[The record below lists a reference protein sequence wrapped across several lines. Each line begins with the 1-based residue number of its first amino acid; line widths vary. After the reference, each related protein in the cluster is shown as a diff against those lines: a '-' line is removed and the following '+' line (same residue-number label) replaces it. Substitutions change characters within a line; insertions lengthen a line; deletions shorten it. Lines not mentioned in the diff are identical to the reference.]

1 MILNFY
7 VENFKSIRNKINLS
21 FEPKKT
27 ESTEADEYY
36 VSTIEKTNILKVAF
50 ILGPNAS
57 GKTNILEA
65 LAFLQ
70 WITTVPVSDKSSELD
85 FLKPFVLDK
94 DKNTVFLIEFV
105 NDKKYLYEV
114 ELNKKCIV
122 KESLYTFSPK
132 KSLIFERT
140 TDEEKEISKIKFGSK
155 IKISST
161 DKNALIKN
169 TLWNNTVIASFLK
182 INIKFEALKPVLDWF
197 KESLII
203 ISPWKLFIPS
213 KLLPLEFR
221 NLMFRL
227 MPPVSNATNEIFKL
241 DSISKN
247 ILDGKIHKEKLIE
260 LLTRADFSV
269 SNVEI
274 EKIEQKD
281 QKTQEIE
288 NKDYDKISTYFN
300 TIIQHSYEEDFILPL
315 YEESSGTQR
324 YYILAGIL
332 LNALFDDK
340 NKTKIIVIDEIE
352 KSLHP
357 DLVEHFILNFLKIC
371 KKHNFQLIATTHNRE
386 LLINKDIIR
395 RNDIIWLTEKKAD
408 GSTDLFSISDFN
420 GVRKENSLYNFYKI
434 GKFGAVPNLRDLLD
448 EDNEQ

>member
-7 VENFKSIRNKINLS
+7 VENFKSIRSKINLS
-21 FEPKKT
+21 FEPRKT
-27 ESTEADEYY
+27 ESTEVDEYY
-36 VSTIEKTNILKVAF
+36 VSTIEKTKILKMAF
-50 ILGPNAS
+50 IFGPNAS

-70 WITTVPVSDKSSELD
+70 WIATKPINNKNDELD
-85 FLKPFVLDK
+85 FLKPFVLNK
-94 DKNTVFLIEFV
+94 DKNTVFSIEFV

-114 ELNKKCIV
+114 ELNQKCIV
-122 KESLYTFSPK
+122 KESLYIFSPN

-140 TDEEKEISKIKFGSK
+140 TDEEEEVSKIKFGSK
-155 IKISST
+155 IKISSA
-161 DKNALIKN
+161 DKNALTKN
-169 TLWNNTVIASFLK
+169 TLWNNTVIASFFK

-197 KESLII
+197 QESLII
-203 ISPWKLFIPS
+203 ISPVLIFS
-213 KLLPLEFR
+213 KLWPQQSPWLILSIF
-221 NLMFRL
+221 NTF
-227 MPPVSNATNEIFKL
+227 NEVDEL
-241 DSISKN
+241 NSIAEN
-247 ILDGKIHKEKLIE
+247 VLNGKIPKNKLIE
-260 LLTRADFSV
+260 LLNRSDFSV

-274 EKIEQKD
+274 EEIKQKE
-281 QKTQEIE
+281 QKTQEIG
-288 NKDYDKISTYFN
+288 NKDYNNRSFKT
-300 TIIQHSYEEDFILPL
+300 TIQHSYEENFILPL
-315 YEESSGTQR
+315 YEESNGTQK

-332 LNALFDDK
+332 LNALSDDK

-386 LLINKDIIR
+386 LLMNKNLIR
-395 RNDIIWLTEKKAD
+395 RSDIIWLTEKKVD

-434 GKFGAVPNLRDLLD
+434 GKFGAVPNLKNPLD